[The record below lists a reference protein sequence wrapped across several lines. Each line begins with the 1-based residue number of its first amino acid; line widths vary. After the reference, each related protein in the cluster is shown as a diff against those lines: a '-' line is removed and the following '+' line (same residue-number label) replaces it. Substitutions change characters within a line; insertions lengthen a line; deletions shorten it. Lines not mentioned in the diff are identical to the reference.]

1 LFIFSFEQRVKCA
14 ATANGRIAKT
24 SRKNRNAK
32 SKFENAMGLTGLEP
46 VTCFKI
52 YHGKQARVQWL
63 VH

>member
-1 LFIFSFEQRVKCA
+1 
-14 ATANGRIAKT
+14 
-24 SRKNRNAK
+24 
-32 SKFENAMGLTGLEP
+32 MGLTGLEP